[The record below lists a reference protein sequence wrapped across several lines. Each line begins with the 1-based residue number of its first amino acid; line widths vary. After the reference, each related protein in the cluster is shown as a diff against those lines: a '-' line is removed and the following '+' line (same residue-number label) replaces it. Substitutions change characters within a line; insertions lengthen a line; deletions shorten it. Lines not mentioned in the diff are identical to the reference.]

1 MREAARFAGKV
12 CVVTGA
18 AHGMGR
24 AFAVALAREGA
35 LLAACDI
42 DAEALGELRE
52 EPEIAVRE
60 TCIETADVADPGAR
74 VRFIERVQSALGP
87 VDLLVNNAG
96 VGVGGPFVEIAGED
110 WTWLRAI
117 NLDAPVDFMRLV
129 IPGMIARG
137 RGHILN
143 IGSAAG
149 LMTFPYISTYVAA
162 KHAIVGVSRTL
173 HHELKPKGI
182 SVTVACPGIVRT
194 GILDRGRTRGI
205 DIEETRKI
213 FRFGIEPDVAVRRM
227 LDATRRGKEMVIPN
241 HDMKAV
247 YFLYRLCPVPID
259 ALVARIAHR
268 TFGRQSPGAPPS
280 LCDR

>member
-1 MREAARFAGKV
+1 MREGARFAGKV

-24 AFAVALAREGA
+24 AFARALAREGA

-60 TCIETADVADPGAR
+60 TCIEPADVADPGAR
-74 VRFIERVQSALGP
+74 ARFVERVQSALGP

-96 VGVGGPFVEIAGED
+96 VGAGGPFVEIAGED

-143 IGSAAG
+143 IASAAG

-162 KHAIVGVSRTL
+162 KHAIVGLSRTL
-173 HHELKPKGI
+173 HHELKPRGV

-194 GILDRGRTRGI
+194 GILDRGRARGI
-205 DIEETRKI
+205 DLEETRKI

-247 YFLYRLCPVPID
+247 YFLYRLCPAPID

-268 TFGRQSPGAPPS
+268 TFGRQSPGAPRP
-280 LCDR
+280 

>member
-1 MREAARFAGKV
+1 MSAPARFSGKV

-18 AHGMGR
+18 ANGMGR
-24 AFAVALAREGA
+24 AFALALAREGA

-42 DAEALGELRE
+42 DEAGLGSLRA
-52 EPEIAVRE
+52 EPEVAVRQSLVDRV
-60 TCIETADVADPGAR
+60 DVADAEER
-74 VRFIERVQSALGP
+74 SRFITRVESDLGP

-96 VGVGGPFVEIAGED
+96 VGAGGPFVEIAGDD

-117 NLDAPVDFMRLV
+117 NLDAPLDFMRLV

-143 IGSAAG
+143 IASAAG
-149 LMTFPYISTYVAA
+149 LVPFPYISTYVAA
-162 KHAIVGVSRTL
+162 KHAIVGLSRTL
-173 HHELKPKGI
+173 YRELAPRGV

-205 DIEETRKI
+205 DREEMRKI
-213 FRFGIEPDVAVRRM
+213 FRFGIEPDVAVHRM
-227 LDATRRGKEMVIPN
+227 LEATRRAREMVIPN

-247 YFLYRLCPVPID
+247 YFLYRLCPAPID
-259 ALVARIAHR
+259 ALIAWIAHR
-268 TFGRQSPGAPPS
+268 TFEGQRQDPGAA
-280 LCDR
+280 

>member
-1 MREAARFAGKV
+1 MSAATRFSGRV

-18 AHGMGR
+18 ANGMGR
-24 AFAVALAREGA
+24 AFALALAREGA

-42 DAEALGELRE
+42 DEAGLESLRV
-52 EPEIAVRE
+52 EPEVSVRQVLVDRV
-60 TCIETADVADPGAR
+60 DVADPDAR
-74 VRFIERVQSALGP
+74 ARFVARIESGLGP

-96 VGVGGPFVEIAGED
+96 VGAGGPFAAIAGDD

-117 NLDAPVDFMRLV
+117 NLDAPLDFMRLV

-137 RGHILN
+137 RGHVLN
-143 IGSAAG
+143 IASVAG
-149 LMTFPYISTYVAA
+149 LMAFPYLSTYVAA

-173 HHELKPKGI
+173 HHELEPRGV

-194 GILDRGRTRGI
+194 GILDRGRARGI
-205 DIEETRKI
+205 DLEQMRKF

-227 LDATRRGKEMVIPN
+227 LEATRRGKALVIPN

-247 YFLYRLCPVPID
+247 YAFYRLCPAPID
-259 ALVARIAHR
+259 ALVAWISHR
-268 TFGRQSPGAPPS
+268 MIGEARTPPH
-280 LCDR
+280 RA